1 MSLLAGAHIFVGS
14 ICLAVSLLHLAIFLR
29 RTESK
34 VHLIFSIM
42 ALCCA
47 VSTVLDIGMHRAT
60 DVATFAMFFKSS
72 NTFQVLLWIAF
83 MWLIRFYTGN
93 NRRWAILLVSGLYA
107 VAGLLNLI
115 FPHGIL
121 FDYIDHLD
129 FISLPW
135 GERIAFAIGPANP
148 WRLLPDVAWFLL
160 LAYAL
165 DSCIRM
171 GRLGQMRRAIFF
183 GVSLFACL
191 GIGYLHGTLID
202 LGLLPPPSIWIF
214 TFLALI
220 ILMSGSLV
228 DQVVQV
234 PVLRRQ
240 LASQETKAQQDLA
253 DEKARMDV
261 ILSSLNTGLALINP
275 NLTIAW
281 VNAKTQ
287 DILPWEEL
295 VGKLC
300 YEAAAKRKEPCEGC
314 GALKAFADG
323 QIHETKRQS
332 PIDGKWH
339 HIISIPI
346 KDESGTV
353 ANVLESVT
361 DITEF
366 KQAEE
371 ARNRAMQELED
382 LKSKLEQ
389 ENIYLKSEI
398 EEARF
403 SSKIIGKSNALLYV
417 LSRLNEV
424 AETDS
429 TVLIQGET
437 GVGKELMARA
447 VHEAGERAQKP
458 FVKVNC
464 AALPQNLVES
474 ELFGHEKGAFTGAE
488 RLRKGR
494 FEVADGGT
502 IFLDEVSE
510 LPPGVQAKLLNV
522 LQEGEFE
529 RVGGNKT
536 LKADVRIIAASNRN
550 VNEEVLEG
558 RFRADLYYRLNV
570 FPITVPPLRKRKA
583 DIPLLIEYFVPQIAS
598 QIGKHIDQIP
608 PVMMERLMAYDWPGN
623 VRELRNVLER
633 AVITS
638 RSSVLQMPAEFESKS
653 PDEARDVPQEWTSL
667 DEVERR
673 YILKVLEKT
682 EGRIEGPGG
691 AAELLQLKPST
702 LRFRIKKLGINR
714 KRT

>member
-1 MSLLAGAHIFVGS
+1 MSLLAGSHIFVGS
-14 ICLAVSLLHLAIFLR
+14 ICLAVSLLHLVIFLR
-29 RTESK
+29 RPEFK

-47 VSTVLDIGMHRAT
+47 VATLLDIGMHKAT
-60 DVATFAMFFKSS
+60 EVANFALFLKST
-72 NTFQVLLWIAF
+72 NTFQALLWIAF
-83 MWLIRFYTGN
+83 MWFILFYTGN
-93 NRRWAILLVSGLYA
+93 NRRWAVLLVSGLYSLA
-107 VAGLLNLI
+107 LLLNLV

-121 FDYIDHLD
+121 FEHIDRLD
-129 FISLPW
+129 VVSLPW
-135 GERIAFAIGPANP
+135 GERVAFAIGPANP

-165 DSCIRM
+165 DSCIHM
-171 GRLGQMRRAIFF
+171 GRQGQLRRAIFF
-183 GVSLFACL
+183 GASLFACL

-202 LGLLPPPSIWIF
+202 LGLLPPPSVWVF

-220 ILMSGSLV
+220 ILMSGSIL

-234 PVLRRQ
+234 PVLKRQ
-240 LASQETKAQQDLA
+240 LASQEARAQQDLA
-253 DEKARMDV
+253 DEKERMDV

-275 NLTIAW
+275 DLTVAW
-281 VNAKTQ
+281 INAKTQ
-287 DILPWEEL
+287 EILPWEEL
-295 VGKLC
+295 VGKVC
-300 YEAAAKRKEPCEGC
+300 YEAAAKRQAPCEDC
-314 GALKAFADG
+314 GALKAFGDG
-323 QIHETKRQS
+323 EIHETKRKS

-353 ANVLESVT
+353 VNVLESVT

-366 KQAEE
+366 KQAEV
-371 ARNRAMQELED
+371 ARNRAIEELEE
-382 LKSKLEQ
+382 LKNKLQE
-389 ENIYLKSEI
+389 ENIYLRSEI

-403 SSKIIGKSNALLYV
+403 SSKIIGESNSLLYV

-447 VHEAGERAQKP
+447 VHDSGKRAQKP
-458 FVKVNC
+458 FIKVNC

-488 RLRKGR
+488 QLRKGR
-494 FEVADGGT
+494 FELADGGT
-502 IFLDEVSE
+502 LFLDEISE
-510 LPPGVQAKLLNV
+510 LPMDTQAKLLNV
-522 LQEGEFE
+522 LQEGEFD
-529 RVGGNKT
+529 RVGGSRT
-536 LKADVRIIAASNRN
+536 LKVDVRVIAASNRN
-550 VNEEVLEG
+550 LNGEVMEG
-558 RFRADLYYRLNV
+558 RFRADLFYRLNV

-583 DIPLLIEYFVPQIAS
+583 DIPLLIEYFIPQIAS
-598 QIGKHIDQIP
+598 RIGKHIDQIP
-608 PVMMERLMAYDWPGN
+608 NRAMERLREYDWPGN

-633 AVITS
+633 AIITS
-638 RSSVLQMPAEFESKS
+638 QDSVLRLPAEFEST
-653 PDEARDVPQEWTSL
+653 PPNEHRNDPEQWHSL
-667 DEVERR
+667 EEVERR

-682 EGRIEGPGG
+682 DGRIEGTGG

-702 LRFRIKKLGINR
+702 LRFRIKKLGI
-714 KRT
+714 KRN